1 MTRIINKI
9 LREINKKNVD
19 SIDVEKKYLL
29 FHQHRFEYIFRLLK
43 DLCNKDK
50 YFLDIGSH
58 YLCSLLGAHYLGYKN
73 LYGIDLCVS
82 NLIMQ
87 ERAKEFNIT
96 IKSCDLSR
104 EKIPLEDS
112 KFDIALLAETLEHFN
127 FYPQRVVNEAL
138 RILKPNGKFIIT
150 TPNLLR
156 LNNRIKCLFGKSI
169 NDDIK
174 KDYGPGS
181 HYREY
186 STKEIK
192 YLLKTA
198 GFENIKIRYVDF
210 NYPNRSGLDKIVNK
224 IVGFIFPCLRPNII
238 AIAIK

>member
-1 MTRIINKI
+1 MIHQI
-9 LREINKKNVD
+9 LKG
-19 SIDVEKKYLL
+19 IDKEEYFD
-29 FHQHRFEYIFRLLK
+29 FHQYRFEYIFRLLK
-43 DLCNKDK
+43 DLCNEDK
-50 YFLDIGSH
+50 YFLDIGSSD
-58 YLCSLLGAHYLGYKN
+58 YLYTLLGAHYLGYKN

-104 EKIPLEDS
+104 EKISFEDS

-127 FYPQRVVNEAL
+127 FHPKKVFVEAF
-138 RILKPNGKFIIT
+138 RILKPKGKFIIT

-169 NDDIK
+169 NDDIE

-186 STKEIK
+186 SSKEIK
-192 YLLKTA
+192 YLLKA
-198 GFENIKIRYVDF
+198 VGFKDIKIQYADF
-210 NYPNRSGLDKIVNK
+210 NYPNRSKLDKIVNR
-224 IVGFIFPCLRPNII
+224 IIGSIFPFLRPNIVVI
-238 AIAIK
+238 ATK